1 MISIT
6 FFGFSY
12 PGEPIW
18 SKVAG
23 LDGKRIVQI
32 AAGSEHSATVTGK
45 ISLSFYPSIIELLH
59 IQLKDNLFVSNSDDG
74 QVCTWG
80 WGEHGQLGLGDTSD
94 QSLPRVVDLGNK
106 PGSNLLTTRV
116 YCGSGFT
123 IAVKMSAPSN

>member
-1 MISIT
+1 MLGGSHH
-6 FFGFSY
+6 GVLSKLNKA
-12 PGEPIW
+12 PLVCDSSGEPIW

-32 AAGSEHSATVTGK
+32 AAGSEHSATVT
-45 ISLSFYPSIIELLH
+45 
-59 IQLKDNLFVSNSDDG
+59 DDG